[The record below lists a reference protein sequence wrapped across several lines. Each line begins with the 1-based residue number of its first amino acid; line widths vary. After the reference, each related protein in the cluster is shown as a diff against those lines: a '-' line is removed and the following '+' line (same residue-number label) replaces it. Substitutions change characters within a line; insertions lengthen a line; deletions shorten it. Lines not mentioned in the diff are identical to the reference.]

1 MKKNNIS
8 KDFNFA
14 SSMFAVKDIQNQYMQ
29 FAA

>member
-14 SSMFAVKDIQNQYMQ
+14 TSMFAVKDIQNQYLQ
-29 FAA
+29 F